1 MSKQK
6 FHFRIQPQG
15 LSVKCTSSFLA
26 DVNKLP
32 PLYLSVKKGSHSAS
46 TSSVQLTASRY
57 KPGCFSASWKG
68 HDAENMV
75 DMTLPL
81 TRRSS
86 GKGYESKEV
95 KVAVKFEEA
104 DTGKQ
109 QYLASC
115 KFDVTSLHLDKKKS
129 ERKVLELIPASDAF
143 KSVSVVMTI
152 AHELADASA
161 AAFDS
166 GLVTPVS
173 VIITPVSVIVTPVSV
188 IVNVCRFT

>member
-32 PLYLSVKKGSHSAS
+32 PLYLSVQKGSHSAS
-46 TSSVQLTASRY
+46 TASVQLTASRY

-68 HDAENMV
+68 NDVENIV

-81 TRRSS
+81 TRRTS
-86 GKGYESKEV
+86 GKGYESKDV
-95 KVAVKFEEA
+95 KVSVKFEEA

-109 QYLASC
+109 QCLASC

-129 ERKVLELIPASDAF
+129 ERKVLELIPSRTASDAF

-166 GLVTPVS
+166 GLVTAM
-173 VIITPVSVIVTPVSV
+173 SV
-188 IVNVCRFT
+188 IVNVCRFTPL